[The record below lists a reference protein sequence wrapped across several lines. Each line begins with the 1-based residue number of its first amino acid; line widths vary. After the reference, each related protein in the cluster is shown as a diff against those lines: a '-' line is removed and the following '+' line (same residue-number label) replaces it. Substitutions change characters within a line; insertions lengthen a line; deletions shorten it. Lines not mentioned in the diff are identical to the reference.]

1 MTDEELALILE
12 TEMLLDMAKEGEI
25 EDGTIDE
32 LEYGEF

>member
-1 MTDEELALILE
+1 MTDEEIELILE

-25 EDGTIDE
+25 E

>member
-25 EDGTIDE
+25 E